1 MVSFAVQKI
10 LSLIMS
16 HLFTLAFISF
26 ALRDISEKI
35 TVITYVKEGFAFFA
49 YSSGFM
55 VSG

>member
-1 MVSFAVQKI
+1 MQKI